1 MIKSYLHP
9 FSLEN
14 IGENE
19 RIKMEI
25 IQMNSSIDSLII
37 SLYINWKSLD
47 CSLNSSQTCVV
58 FEKRV
63 INGVC
68 LRLEVFY
75 ELIIKIQCG
84 VSRKI
89 TK

>member
-37 SLYINWKSLD
+37 SSYIN
-47 CSLNSSQTCVV
+47 
-58 FEKRV
+58 
-63 INGVC
+63 
-68 LRLEVFY
+68 
-75 ELIIKIQCG
+75 
-84 VSRKI
+84 
-89 TK
+89 